1 MTAEEYVVKQLLRT
15 KRELETACYEK
26 NKLEVENLELKNKLN
41 RIIELVQ
48 SNCSMSGDTLSIRF
62 RNWSFDEDYVRDFN
76 EFVKLIGL
84 DIREET
90 EDESSDTDGE
100 IN

>member
-1 MTAEEYVVKQLLRT
+1 MTAEEYVVDQLLWTQRDLASA
-15 KRELETACYEK
+15 KNEK

-48 SNCSMSGDTLSIRF
+48 SNCSMSGDTLSIHF
-62 RNWSFDEDYVRDFN
+62 RNWSFNEDYVRDFN

-84 DIREET
+84 DIREEI
-90 EDESSDTDGE
+90 EDESSDTDGK